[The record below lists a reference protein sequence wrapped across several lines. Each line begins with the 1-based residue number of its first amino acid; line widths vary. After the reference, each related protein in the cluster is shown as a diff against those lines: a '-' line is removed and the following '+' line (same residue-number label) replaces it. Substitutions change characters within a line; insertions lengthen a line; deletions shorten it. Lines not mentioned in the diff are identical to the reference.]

1 MILFCFLSC
10 LLTYV
15 YTHVFFYDWLFFRVD
30 NLLESYPGRSANR
43 PRALA
48 GGGSYSERL
57 VATCVLVQVV
67 VNVSQ

>member
-1 MILFCFLSC
+1 MILFCFLLSTYIC
-10 LLTYV
+10 LHTR
-15 YTHVFFYDWLFFRVD
+15 FFYDWLFFRVD

-48 GGGSYSERL
+48 GGGSCSERL